1 LVNIFLTPD
10 TREAAYTRNFVAIPV
25 IHRRPQPKVNCGNLS
40 YELRA
45 WGRSFVTVGM
55 MLEFVTDARWDE
67 LYAFFMKG
75 TPPLIAQLMALNTV
89 IFMLFMV
96 RRMRGK
102 HALRAEMASLV
113 QSLLLFANMLAIF
126 QDRIAKSLGWFL

>member
-1 LVNIFLTPD
+1 V
-10 TREAAYTRNFVAIPV
+10 
-25 IHRRPQPKVNCGNLS
+25 NLS
-40 YELRA
+40 YQLEA
-45 WGRSFVTVGM
+45 WGRSFVTV
-55 MLEFVTDARWDE
+55 ARWDE

-102 HALRAEMASLV
+102 PTLRAETASLV

-126 QDRIAKSLGWFL
+126 QDNINESLSWFL

>member
-1 LVNIFLTPD
+1 
-10 TREAAYTRNFVAIPV
+10 
-25 IHRRPQPKVNCGNLS
+25 
-40 YELRA
+40 
-45 WGRSFVTVGM
+45 
-55 MLEFVTDARWDE
+55 MLEFITDARWDE

-102 HALRAEMASLV
+102 RALRVETASLV

-126 QDRIAKSLGWFL
+126 QDRITKSLDWFL

>member
-1 LVNIFLTPD
+1 M
-10 TREAAYTRNFVAIPV
+10 
-25 IHRRPQPKVNCGNLS
+25 G
-40 YELRA
+40 A
-45 WGRSFVTVGM
+45 WGRSFVTVGT

-102 HALRAEMASLV
+102 PTLRAEMASLV

-126 QDRIAKSLGWFL
+126 QDNINQSLGWFL

>member
-1 LVNIFLTPD
+1 MGPVNT
-10 TREAAYTRNFVAIPV
+10 
-25 IHRRPQPKVNCGNLS
+25 
-40 YELRA
+40 
-45 WGRSFVTVGM
+45 
-55 MLEFVTDARWDE
+55 MLEFITDARWDE

-102 HALRAEMASLV
+102 RALRAEMASLV

-126 QDRIAKSLGWFL
+126 QDNIKESLDWYF

>member
-1 LVNIFLTPD
+1 M
-10 TREAAYTRNFVAIPV
+10 
-25 IHRRPQPKVNCGNLS
+25 G
-40 YELRA
+40 A
-45 WGRSFVTVGM
+45 WGRSFVTVGI
-55 MLEFVTDARWDE
+55 MLEFITDARWDE

-102 HALRAEMASLV
+102 RALRVETASLV

-126 QDRIAKSLGWFL
+126 QDRITKSLDWFL